1 MLAPA
6 VSTLNEVVVTGYGT
20 QKKREVTSSITSV
33 KSDEFN
39 KGSVNS
45 PVALIQGKVSGLSIS
60 KPGGN
65 PNGTIMIYD

>member
-1 MLAPA
+1 MSA
-6 VSTLNEVVVTGYGT
+6 LNEVVVTGYGT

-45 PVALIQGKVSGLSIS
+45 PVALIEGKVSRI
-60 KPGGN
+60 
-65 PNGTIMIYD
+65 IYQ